1 MKKGF
6 YIGLLFCICSC
17 TSNSTPDGV
26 FLGGQII
33 NPSSEK
39 VSLYKNN
46 KLLDTIFLDEKNR
59 FSRSY
64 DSLKYGIYKFEHFPE
79 SQNLILENGDS
90 LWFRTNTTDFDS
102 SLVFSGRGSAKNN
115 FLMEI
120 YLSLQR
126 ETSFLSSQYAQNSF
140 KFGKVIDSLLEEKK
154 TNWIRFDSLNQLTPR
169 AKVIS
174 QAAYVYPY
182 ANRKERYALI
192 RGKEQFKEQDS
203 SYFNFRKYLN
213 YGERDL
219 AFFDPYITYM
229 LNFLNQEA
237 LLAGESFFQAKNS
250 TDFNI
255 RRLAIIDN
263 LVATEDLRNN
273 LARSVAYEELINFK
287 NFKEHDRFLKYFI
300 TVNTSPE
307 YVIEIMSLQASL
319 QKMQINK
326 KLPEITL
333 EDTTF
338 QKKSS
343 LLTLKGKPT
352 VLYFWS
358 QTQMNHYKKTQDR
371 VKRYE
376 EEFPGYRYVGICI
389 QPYNKL
395 VQDYQKVMEIDPS
408 NQYAFVD
415 FEDASKKW
423 VLTLLNKGIII
434 DENGIILEGF
444 GNFYAP
450 NFKEILQKN
459 NP

>member
-6 YIGLLFCICSC
+6 YIGLLFCVCSC

-39 VSLYKNN
+39 VSLFKNN
-46 KLLDTIFLDEKNR
+46 KLLDTLVLDKKNR

-64 DSLKYGIYKFEHFPE
+64 DSLQYGIYKFEHFPE

-120 YLSLQR
+120 YLALQN
-126 ETSFLSSQYAQNSF
+126 ETRFLASKYSKKSIEF
-140 KFGKVIDSLLEEKK
+140 SEVIDSLLQVKK
-154 TNWIRFDSLNQLTPR
+154 NNWIQFDSLNNLSQST
-169 AKVIS
+169 KIIS

-192 RGKEQFKEQDS
+192 RGRDNVKKQDS
-203 SYFNFRKYLN
+203 TYFNFRKYLN
-213 YGERDL
+213 YGEREL
-219 AFFDPYITYM
+219 AYFEPYITYM

-237 LLAGESFFQAKNS
+237 LLVNEKFFQAKNN

-255 RRLAIIDN
+255 RRLAIIDK
-263 LVATEDLRNN
+263 LIATEELRNN

-287 NFKEHDRFLKYFI
+287 NFKEHERFLKYFL
-300 TVNTSPE
+300 TVNTSQD
-307 YVIEIMSLQASL
+307 YVAEILSLQASL
-319 QKMQINK
+319 MKMQINQP
-326 KLPEITL
+326 LPEIML
-333 EDTTF
+333 EDTFLEKAT
-338 QKKSS
+338 STS
-343 LLTLKGKPT
+343 VLLGRHT

-358 QTQMNHYKKTQDR
+358 QTQMNHYKKTQER
-371 VKRYE
+371 VKAYKNE
-376 EEFPGYRYVGICI
+376 YPGYRFVGICI
-389 QPYNKL
+389 QPQNKL
-395 VQDYQKVMEIDPS
+395 VYDYQKIMEIDIS
-408 NQYAFVD
+408 NQFAFVD
-415 FEDASKKW
+415 FENASEKW

-434 DENGIILEGF
+434 NEKGIIMEGF
-444 GNFYAP
+444 GNFYSP
-450 NFKEILQKN
+450 NFREILKKN
-459 NP
+459 RP